1 MRYRKFT
8 LALFLLLISVTAFAQ
23 TKQETIDT
31 LKREIA
37 ELKMT
42 SESKFEKL
50 EGELKTLLAKI
61 QKAEKEDEMKTLLEK
76 MQDLSRQKKKA
87 KASIERKFHSG
98 LRTQQSLNPNISLSG
113 DYYFAYGTSKSDYNR
128 IPSETSWGTGKLF
141 LREMEMGFQS
151 ALDPFSRAKVYISFG
166 REGVVL
172 EEGYMQLLNMP
183 LNMNLKMGEFKT
195 QFGKINR
202 YHDHALPQ
210 FARPLALINF
220 FGLTSLKGFGMAA
233 NFLLPSI
240 TAHVNE
246 LDLEVITGGADQSF
260 TSGGKH
266 NLIYVTH
273 FKNYYDL
280 NRSTYFEIG
289 MSGAMGKN
297 DAQEK
302 YNTIIGGVDL
312 TLKWQPPGRSKYR
325 GIEWRTEFL
334 YSKME
339 QPNETINS
347 WGSFSSIQ
355 FKLDAKWFASGRID
369 YSQIPKNNNFEDWKN
384 NLEEKGFTVCFDYW
398 QSEFVFVRFQYTYIN
413 RNFNEN
419 DNRFIFQ
426 TNWAMGPH
434 KHEAY

>member
-1 MRYRKFT
+1 MRYRKFV
-8 LALFLLLISVTAFAQ
+8 LALFLPLISVAVFGQ
-23 TKQETIDT
+23 TKQETIES
-31 LKREIA
+31 LKKEIA
-37 ELKMT
+37 ELKMVSAT
-42 SESKFEKL
+42 KFEKL
-50 EGELKTLLAKI
+50 ENQLKELLVKI
-61 QKAEKEDEMKTLLEK
+61 QKTGEEDEMKKLLEMAK
-76 MQDLSRQKKKA
+76 SLSQQKEEKKA
-87 KASIERKFHSG
+87 SMERKFHSG
-98 LRTQQSLNPNISLSG
+98 LRTQQALNPNISLSG

-128 IPSETSWGTGKLF
+128 IPSETSWGTGKFF
-141 LREMEMGFQS
+141 LREMEMGLQS
-151 ALDPFSRAKVYISFG
+151 ALDPFSRGKVYISFG
-166 REGVVL
+166 REGVVI
-172 EEGYMQLLNMP
+172 EEGYMQFLNMP

-280 NRSTYFEIG
+280 NRSTYLEIG

-312 TLKWQPPGRSKYR
+312 TLKWQPPGRSRYR

-334 YSKME
+334 YSHRE
-339 QPNETINS
+339 QAFEDVNS
-347 WGSFSSIQ
+347 WGFFSSIQ
-355 FKLDAKWFASGRID
+355 FKLNAKWFASGRID
-369 YSQIPKNNNFEDWKN
+369 YSQLPFNNE
-384 NLEEKGFTVCFDYW
+384 LEEKGFAVCFDYW

-413 RNFNEN
+413 RNFDEN
-419 DNRFIFQ
+419 DSRFIFQ